1 MALIE
6 VRDYHYDPERIDA
19 YWAWAAQAG
28 PWLRQ
33 RWDVSG
39 FWIAAGDDD
48 ARLFGADPRPSPHGP
63 ANVTWTIRW
72 RDRAERDAA
81 WDDLWA
87 DDSWNDLWARHP
99 GFDGY
104 RQLSVRFLE
113 EV

>member
-1 MALIE
+1 MAVIE
-6 VRDYHYDPERIDA
+6 VRDYHYDPDRMDA
-19 YWAWAAQAG
+19 YRAWAAEAG

-33 RWDVSG
+33 RWDMAG
-39 FWIAAGDDD
+39 FWVAAGEEAD
-48 ARLFGADPRPSPHGP
+48 LFGADPRPSPHGP

-81 WDDLWA
+81 WEQLRA
-87 DDSWNDLWARHP
+87 DDDWKAIWARHP
-99 GFDGY
+99 GYEGY